1 MKTVVETKTSIIFAS
16 YIDDLDCFTVD
27 IRVNEGENTYFE
39 GLFVQARTAGSED
52 ASHGVFS
59 TTDPYMKAYGCW
71 EETSVSDY
79 MNKGPEKVPVRKFH
93 CHNLNNES

>member
-1 MKTVVETKTSIIFAS
+1 MFVYLYMIKALVELKTNIIFAGN
-16 YIDDLDCFTVD
+16 IDDPDCFTVD
-27 IRVNEGENTYFE
+27 VRVSEGENTYFE

-79 MNKGPEKVPVRKFH
+79 VNKGPEKVPVR
-93 CHNLNNES
+93 